1 MTESDR
7 YTVAGAR
14 AAAADGSLEDWVT
27 RFLDSP
33 GSDNAGLAMKLAE
46 APRWWIGPVM
56 LPLDRLARLAGPA
69 GHPVAQVV
77 EEHEWRDD
85 VADLAAKVDDGHV
98 PAPVIVM
105 QTDDD
110 YLLEDGNHRVEAV
123 RQAGGDHIWAIVGFT
138 READRDAFIARTDPT
153 ERTGHSG

>member
-1 MTESDR
+1 MSDDGR

-14 AAAADGSLEDWVT
+14 AAAADEALADWVT

-46 APRWWIGPVM
+46 TERWWIGPVL

-85 VADLAAKVDDGHV
+85 VADLAEKVADGHE

-105 QTDDD
+105 QTDEG
-110 YLLEDGNHRVEAV
+110 YVLEDGNHRVEAI
-123 RQAGGDHIWAIVGFT
+123 RQTGDDHVWAIVGFT
-138 READRDAFIARTDPT
+138 HEAARDEFIARTSPT
-153 ERTGHSG
+153 

>member
-1 MTESDR
+1 MSNTDR
-7 YTVAGAR
+7 TTVTGAR
-14 AAAADGSLEDWVT
+14 AAAAEGVLADWVT

-46 APRWWIGPVM
+46 TERWWIGPVL
-56 LPLDRLARLAGPA
+56 LPLDRLGRIAGPE

-85 VADLAAKVDDGHV
+85 VADLADKVADGHE

-105 QTDDD
+105 QTDEG
-110 YLLEDGNHRVEAV
+110 YRLEDGNHRVEAV
-123 RQAGGDHIWAIVGFT
+123 RQAGHDHVWAIVGF
-138 READRDAFIARTDPT
+138 EAESARDDFIARTDPT
-153 ERTGHSG
+153 